1 MLQIKSTNK
10 AIVFSMTLSL
20 IAKILTLLQSQVIS
34 ISFGMQRSTD
44 ILFSVLSMIMIVTSF
59 VNTINQSV
67 MVPSIIEVRNSRSE
81 DESKKFISYIYV
93 VYFIAAS
100 AIVAIMFMFPVNLF
114 DAVLKYSTEEIK
126 DNINIIRFII
136 PTFLLIIINQYVLDV
151 FTSYRYFTLP
161 MLLDMLKNMLIIA
174 FVLLFKDK
182 LSVLSLAIGVFMGNL
197 AQFVIVNIL
206 LFVKLKCRLSMK
218 RFKLEQ
224 KAKTNIRY
232 VVLGQ
237 VTKIV
242 NDYIVIY
249 LLSGFAAG
257 VFTAMDYGQR
267 INTVVA
273 SVLIGQISTVIGLNF
288 IDLYTKKKFEDL
300 NNEFI
305 KYFRLSLFFL
315 LPFCFI
321 MFLNA
326 EYIISILFGWGK
338 MTVDDVKVTGSF
350 FRFFIMNLP
359 ALFVDAMIVR
369 LIIAKQIQKIS
380 FMWSTFSSVMTLA
393 FMFVFVNT
401 IGYIGY
407 PVSLLVSN
415 IIYMLLF
422 IAFLVRKQ
430 FEFID
435 IKAIF
440 RFILQNS
447 LFNIGITV
455 LIWYTVKDF
464 LVYESLLGRFM
475 AVAVISIVYIAVYL
489 VAGFLIKDNREIEK
503 KIVEF
508 IINNAKRLF
517 KNSSARL
524 KKEF

>member
-206 LFVKLKCRLSMK
+206 WYFCR
-218 RFKLEQ
+218 
-224 KAKTNIRY
+224 
-232 VVLGQ
+232 G
-237 VTKIV
+237 
-242 NDYIVIY
+242 
-249 LLSGFAAG
+249 
-257 VFTAMDYGQR
+257 YGGR
-267 INTVVA
+267 
-273 SVLIGQISTVIGLNF
+273 SSWC
-288 IDLYTKKKFEDL
+288 
-300 NNEFI
+300 NN
-305 KYFRLSLFFL
+305 
-315 LPFCFI
+315 
-321 MFLNA
+321 
-326 EYIISILFGWGK
+326 
-338 MTVDDVKVTGSF
+338 TGS
-350 FRFFIMNLP
+350 RC
-359 ALFVDAMIVR
+359 
-369 LIIAKQIQKIS
+369 
-380 FMWSTFSSVMTLA
+380 SS
-393 FMFVFVNT
+393 
-401 IGYIGY
+401 
-407 PVSLLVSN
+407 
-415 IIYMLLF
+415 
-422 IAFLVRKQ
+422 
-430 FEFID
+430 
-435 IKAIF
+435 
-440 RFILQNS
+440 
-447 LFNIGITV
+447 
-455 LIWYTVKDF
+455 
-464 LVYESLLGRFM
+464 
-475 AVAVISIVYIAVYL
+475 
-489 VAGFLIKDNREIEK
+489 
-503 KIVEF
+503 
-508 IINNAKRLF
+508 
-517 KNSSARL
+517 
-524 KKEF
+524 

>member
-273 SVLIGQISTVIGLNF
+273 SVLIGRMCYRIGN
-288 IDLYTKKKFEDL
+288 Y
-300 NNEFI
+300 
-305 KYFRLSLFFL
+305 
-315 LPFCFI
+315 
-321 MFLNA
+321 
-326 EYIISILFGWGK
+326 
-338 MTVDDVKVTGSF
+338 
-350 FRFFIMNLP
+350 
-359 ALFVDAMIVR
+359 
-369 LIIAKQIQKIS
+369 
-380 FMWSTFSSVMTLA
+380 
-393 FMFVFVNT
+393 
-401 IGYIGY
+401 
-407 PVSLLVSN
+407 
-415 IIYMLLF
+415 
-422 IAFLVRKQ
+422 
-430 FEFID
+430 
-435 IKAIF
+435 
-440 RFILQNS
+440 
-447 LFNIGITV
+447 
-455 LIWYTVKDF
+455 
-464 LVYESLLGRFM
+464 
-475 AVAVISIVYIAVYL
+475 
-489 VAGFLIKDNREIEK
+489 
-503 KIVEF
+503 
-508 IINNAKRLF
+508 
-517 KNSSARL
+517 
-524 KKEF
+524 